1 MPDHAYI
8 CFVRCTPPGGTF
20 APCPA
25 RALDNCAKFC
35 SFSLLLLLPSSSS
48 SSLRVVGVYLCC
60 CSNYISYFRLSLS
73 MFWLCFFVVVF
84 AALAVVVIFGVDEL
98 IAAM

>member
-8 CFVRCTPPGGTF
+8 CFVRCAPPGGTF

-25 RALDNCAKFC
+25 RALDNCAKFF
-35 SFSLLLLLPSSSS
+35 SFCLLLLLFFLTS
-48 SSLRVVGVYLCC
+48 
-60 CSNYISYFRLSLS
+60 YISYFRLSLT
-73 MFWLCFFVVVF
+73 MFWLSFFVVIVVV
-84 AALAVVVIFGVDEL
+84 AVVIFGVDEL

>member
-35 SFSLLLLLPSSSS
+35 SFSLLLPSSS
-48 SSLRVVGVYLCC
+48 SSLRVVGVYHCC

-84 AALAVVVIFGVDEL
+84 TALAVVVIFGVDEL